1 MFIIILISFETSLV
15 LIFPHKK
22 LLYNKNLNHIDSTF
36 HLILDWETLAKK
48 WSHNT
53 KGTIYERNNW

>member
-22 LLYNKNLNHIDSTF
+22 LFYNKNLNYIASNF
-36 HLILDWETLAKK
+36 HLILGWETL
-48 WSHNT
+48 T
-53 KGTIYERNNW
+53 